1 MSLELLLPHLAS
13 GEVALPNEKL
23 NGKRHDCVHMHKDAP
38 LKINYIYKNAG
49 LLNMILKIMIKYSL
63 KYKYPPK
70 NPTDSDSFDAK
81 LQI

>member
-1 MSLELLLPHLAS
+1 
-13 GEVALPNEKL
+13 
-23 NGKRHDCVHMHKDAP
+23 MHKDAP